1 MLYNFL
7 INTASTKEAKMNK
20 FLPLLVL
27 TSSFFITSCST
38 PVVSKPENQTTNPV
52 REVATA
58 TADESEVPENSE
70 WDRYVSSLKKIDFQK
85 GCEPRKY
92 TPPEGVKA
100 KGKILLVHGFTAC
113 PQQFFEWSEILSKR
127 GIVVYLFTLPGHGIK
142 KHKDGKDNFL
152 ALPKHN
158 KYNDYEKLTEV
169 MNKVTMADDLP
180 STVGGLSV
188 GGAVAMHAAATAS
201 TPYDKLILI
210 SPFFKMPSFL
220 QRHLAGPIAG
230 NFPVLKNKQV
240 GWGPGCHEEL
250 KRGRV
255 GICDFTISQV
265 YTAQVYGKH
274 VISVADRL
282 SPITKAQV
290 LGVEKDTGAD
300 NGAIKQ
306 IAHTMSFAKDA
317 QVSSCFYPHGAN
329 HSLFSRFDGPD
340 ENKFWLATLLEDA
353 SNFVE
358 HGTKVPAQ
366 KKSKHEKEF
375 SVCDVR

>member
-1 MLYNFL
+1 
-7 INTASTKEAKMNK
+7 MNK
-20 FLPLLVL
+20 FLPLIAL
-27 TSSFFITSCST
+27 SFFITSCST
-38 PVVSKPENQTTNPV
+38 PIISKPEYQSTALA
-52 REVATA
+52 REVAT
-58 TADESEVPENSE
+58 TTVHENGVPDNLE
-70 WDRYVSSLKKIDFQK
+70 WERYLDSVKKIDFQK

-92 TPPEGVKA
+92 TPPKGVEA

-113 PQQFFEWSEILSKR
+113 PQQFFEWSEVLSKR
-127 GIVVYLFTLPGHGIK
+127 GIVVYLFTLPGHGLK
-142 KHKDGKDNFL
+142 KHKDGKDNFF
-152 ALPKHN
+152 AIPKHN
-158 KYNDYEKLTEV
+158 KYDEYEKLTEV
-169 MNKVTMADDLP
+169 MNRVAMSDELP

-188 GGAVAMHAAATAS
+188 GGAVAMQAAAMAS

-210 SPFFKMPSFL
+210 SPFFKMPNFL

-230 NFPVLKNKQV
+230 NLPLLKNKQV

-250 KRGRV
+250 RRGRV

-274 VISVADRL
+274 VISVANRL
-282 SPITKAQV
+282 SSLTKAQV

-306 IAHTMSFAKDA
+306 IAHIMGFGKDA
-317 QVSSCFYPHGAN
+317 QVSSCFYPQGAN

-358 HGTKVPAQ
+358 NGAQVPAQ

>member
-1 MLYNFL
+1 MKKKLAIFPILFL
-7 INTASTKEAKMNK
+7 VTAC
-20 FLPLLVL
+20 
-27 TSSFFITSCST
+27 SS
-38 PVVSKPENQTTNPV
+38 PVVSKLDGHMSTPI
-52 REVATA
+52 REVATVVV
-58 TADESEVPENSE
+58 DENGVPENLE
-70 WDRYVSSLKKIDFQK
+70 WDRYVNSFKKIDFQK
-85 GCEPRKY
+85 GCEPRKF

-158 KYNDYEKLTEV
+158 KYDEYEKLTEV
-169 MNKVTMADDLP
+169 MNKVAMADDLP

-188 GGAVAMHAAATAS
+188 GGAVAMHAALRAAN
-201 TPYDKLILI
+201 PYEKLILI
-210 SPFFKMPSFL
+210 SPFFKMPRFL

-230 NFPVLKNKQV
+230 NLPLLKNKQV
-240 GWGPGCHEEL
+240 GWGAGCHEEL
-250 KRGRV
+250 RRGRV

-274 VISVADRL
+274 VISVADQL
-282 SPITKAQV
+282 SPLTQSQV

-306 IAHTMSFAKDA
+306 IAHTLSFAKDA
-317 QVSSCFYPHGAN
+317 QVSSCFYPKGAN
-329 HSLFSRFDGPD
+329 HSLFSRFDRPD

-366 KKSKHEKEF
+366 KKSMYEKEF